1 MNTGAV
7 PYKPMNTLLFV
18 LGIVLL
24 IGLVF
29 PLAFLYIEDNVSL
42 RILMHEF
49 WMTPV
54 RLLFITLMIYGII
67 MLGNRL
73 SGRHQNHWLR
83 HALQL
88 IIIMPAMYGILYGF
102 LVWVDFPLHCPECR
116 PDPNSFQQR
125 RYYGLYFFGTLFL
138 YTFISGLNFYRM
150 AEQKAAEA
158 EQLQEQCAGVCLQ
171 ALKTQ
176 VNPHFLF
183 NSLSVLSELV
193 TKDAQRS
200 EQFIH
205 HLGKA
210 YRYILEQKEM
220 ELVTLQEELEFLD
233 AYFFLLQIRFG
244 NKIRLEKDV
253 SPGSLQHRLP
263 PLTLQL
269 LIENA
274 VKHNKMSGSEPL
286 TIGLRTGK
294 NELVV
299 TNPIRRREPAG
310 HSTGIGLENI
320 RLRLAHFTDKQVIVI
335 GQHHTFSVTIPLVAP
350 ADPNERP

>member
-1 MNTGAV
+1 MIPAAT
-7 PYKPMNTLLFV
+7 PYRPMNTLVFV
-18 LGIVLL
+18 LGIVLV
-24 IGLVF
+24 IGTVF
-29 PLAFLYIEDNVSL
+29 PLAFLYIEDHVTL
-42 RILMHEF
+42 RILMDEF
-49 WMTPV
+49 WMTPL
-54 RLLFITLMIYGII
+54 RLIFITLMIYGVI

-83 HALQL
+83 HTLQL
-88 IIIMPAMYGILYGF
+88 IIIIPAMYGILYGF
-102 LVWVDFPLHCPECR
+102 LVWVDFPLHCPDCI
-116 PDPNSFQQR
+116 PDGGNYQQR

-138 YTFISGLNFYRM
+138 YTFISGLNFYKM

-193 TKDAQRS
+193 KQDAQRS

-220 ELVTLQEELEFLD
+220 ELVTVQEELDFLD

-244 NKIRLEKDV
+244 NKIRLEKSV
-253 SPGSLQHRLP
+253 
-263 PLTLQL
+263 
-269 LIENA
+269 
-274 VKHNKMSGSEPL
+274 EP
-286 TIGLRTGK
+286 
-294 NELVV
+294 
-299 TNPIRRREPAG
+299 
-310 HSTGIGLENI
+310 
-320 RLRLAHFTDKQVIVI
+320 
-335 GQHHTFSVTIPLVAP
+335 
-350 ADPNERP
+350 